1 MCRTS
6 PEHTTRHNGGQGG
19 PEEVRWSDDGSSEG
33 GLSPSSGV
41 TATDCN
47 AVLRSE
53 SDNFLTYLD
62 LRRVS
67 PTRGLGDRLGTKYR
81 SSPRAHH
88 GQDTTIPAIE
98 HCDTSEDLIHATA
111 RESETLTPE
120 ND

>member
-1 MCRTS
+1 MLCRTS

-53 SDNFLTYLD
+53 SDNFLMTEK
-62 LRRVS
+62 VF
-67 PTRGLGDRLGTKYR
+67 RLFYF
-81 SSPRAHH
+81 
-88 GQDTTIPAIE
+88 ILFFNFF
-98 HCDTSEDLIHATA
+98 LIMASF
-111 RESETLTPE
+111 EKKFI
-120 ND
+120 NY